1 MEQDAEFILMDG
13 CEGLHIWGTNWKA
26 ADGWPLPAHAQS
38 LGLRRAHSSSLAP
51 LSFPSS
57 LLTSSPLLHH
67 PPPPASLSFLPR
79 YTMSERSPISLF
91 LQAVPGLP
99 QGVCGS
105 EASDRKGIIL
115 DVDNML
121 ALSERELRGL
131 G

>member
-38 LGLRRAHSSSLAP
+38 LGLRQARSSLAT

-57 LLTSSPLLHH
+57 LLTSSPLLH
-67 PPPPASLSFLPR
+67 LTSFLSR
-79 YTMSERSPISLF
+79 YVMSKTSSISLF
-91 LQAVPGLP
+91 LQVVPGLT
-99 QGVCGS
+99 QGVCAS
-105 EASDRKGIIL
+105 EASDCKGFTE
-115 DVDNML
+115 DDDNML
-121 ALSERELRGL
+121 ALSEREFRGL